1 MRRCFFCF
9 KEYDEKFEVC
19 PHCGQIHSSDP
30 LVPIQLIPGT
40 ILANRYLV
48 GMAIDSGG
56 FGIVYRAWDTKLETI
71 IAIKEFFVTRFMT
84 RAEGVKNVIVNK
96 KSQQEYEYRQ
106 ERVLAE
112 ARTMAQFGGHK
123 NIPNVFEVFE
133 ENNTA
138 YIVMELMQGCS
149 LSEYLA
155 QHDGKVSID
164 FALLVANEV
173 GHALQSLHEHNII
186 HRDVAPDNI
195 FISSGREIGVK
206 LMDFGAARLLDATD
220 EFIDIVLKPGYSPVE
235 QYDKGKSIGPWTDI
249 YALGATLYVMLTGTK
264 PDESTNRKIEDSV
277 VAPKELNDLVSENL
291 SNTIMKAMA
300 VERHMR
306 FKSVREFLDAL
317 NGERKVIP
325 LDQEKRRR
333 WMKRLSGIVAACVV
347 LSVMAVI
354 LYGAFSKKQA
364 AEDLKE
370 ATITIWFSVT
380 EDSSE
385 EIAMKSVID
394 DFTAKY
400 KKVHIQ
406 YEAIPKREY
415 SQRLMDAMRRNEL
428 PTLFES
434 TGLQGEILDNT
445 IALDEVIDSP
455 QYDECL
461 FMDNYLTC
469 YPTKKQIPLAI
480 EVPVAYVITRGYT
493 YTNYDGEL
501 FEELSDFDSQ
511 ANITVDSR
519 YRELLLRNFDI
530 QALPDASK
538 FLDEKQNTSAVMISS
553 SMAINDVRNLQM
565 YGKKYVFCN
574 KPSLY
579 CMYTYEWSISKCS
592 ENEQKAAEV
601 LLSWMLGNVYQSK
614 LMLDYSVNGKMT
626 PEIPINETCFNEKT
640 TQFDI
645 LAPLKTTY
653 KNFIFVKEEGSN

>member
-30 LVPIQLIPGT
+30 LVPIQLAPGT
-40 ILANRYLV
+40 MLSNRYLV

-96 KSQQEYEYRQ
+96 KSQQEYEYRK

-149 LSEYLA
+149 LSDYLA

-195 FISSGREIGVK
+195 FISSGREITVK

-220 EFIDIVLKPGYSPVE
+220 DFIDIVLKPGYSPVE

-264 PDESTNRKIEDSV
+264 PDESTNRKVEDSV
-277 VAPKELNDLVSENL
+277 VVPKELNDQVSENL
-291 SNTIMKAMA
+291 NNTIMKAMA

-347 LSVMAVI
+347 LSVMAVV
-354 LYGAFSKKQA
+354 LYGTFNKKRA
-364 AEDLKE
+364 EEDLEE
-370 ATITIWFSVT
+370 ATITIWFSVA
-380 EDSSE
+380 DNSQE

-394 DFTAKY
+394 DFSSKF

-406 YEAIPKREY
+406 YEAIPEKEY
-415 SQRLMDAMRRNEL
+415 NQRLADAMKNNAL

-434 TGLQGEILDNT
+434 AGVSNDILDNT

-461 FMDNYLTC
+461 FMKDYLAC
-469 YPTKKQIPLAI
+469 YPTKKQIPLAV

-493 YTNYDGEL
+493 HTDYEGDFFT
-501 FEELSDFDSQ
+501 ELSDFDSN
-511 ANITVDSR
+511 ANISVDSR
-519 YRELLLRNFDI
+519 YSEMLAKNFDL
-530 QALPDASK
+530 QGYTDSGK
-538 FLDEKQNTSAVMISS
+538 FLDKNQNTSSVMISS
-553 SMAINDVRNLQM
+553 TMAINDVRDLQL

-579 CMYTYEWSISKCS
+579 CMYTYEWSISKCG

-601 LLSWMLGNVYQSK
+601 LLSWMLGNVYQGK
-614 LMLDYSVNGKMT
+614 LMVDYGANGIMT
-626 PEIPINETCFNEKT
+626 PEIPINEECFNEKT
-640 TQFDI
+640 TSSGI
-645 LAPLKTTY
+645 LAPLKSIY
-653 KNFIFVKEEGSN
+653 EHFVFVQEETN